1 MLNSPFH
8 SGAASL
14 DPSRVIT
21 HPELS
26 SSEPSCI
33 ISSTGAHIHV
43 STSKLSLSP
52 LFFSFL
58 PVLNLC
64 LLSPE
69 GSWILSRF
77 GGVTAHSVHS
87 CGSCW
92 DQPENKIKINFP
104 SYFQVCYR
112 PISNSDLSCASLGH
126 SWSKNGQES
135 ADLMQILTSRSQLKA
150 MTMDSVSKHS
160 PSSGQ
165 YIFINFWSSSSGVV
179 IVLSVSWS
187 PLWTDVSHN

>member
-43 STSKLSLSP
+43 STSKISLRP
-52 LFFSFL
+52 LFFSLFCLYLTCVCSLQRVHGSFRGLEVLLLTPSTHVVL
-58 PVLNLC
+58 PEISLR
-64 LLSPE
+64 
-69 GSWILSRF
+69 I
-77 GGVTAHSVHS
+77 
-87 CGSCW
+87 
-92 DQPENKIKINFP
+92 NKKMHFP

-112 PISNSDLSCASLGH
+112 PISNSDLSC
-126 SWSKNGQES
+126 
-135 ADLMQILTSRSQLKA
+135 T
-150 MTMDSVSKHS
+150 
-160 PSSGQ
+160 
-165 YIFINFWSSSSGVV
+165 
-179 IVLSVSWS
+179 
-187 PLWTDVSHN
+187 